1 MPHISLD
8 YSANLEPEVDI
19 AALCD
24 LLRRAAIETGAFPLA
39 GVRVRAFAAS
49 HISIADGNPAHG
61 YIDISVRLRA
71 GRSLPVRQAA
81 TAHIFEAARAVL
93 APVMARRSLALSL
106 EMRDID
112 PALSPKTGS
121 IRDHLPGA
129 ATPADPSDQK
139 G

>member
-1 MPHISLD
+1 MTHITID

-24 LLRRAAIETGAFPLA
+24 LLRRAAIETGEFPVA

-49 HISIADGNPAHG
+49 HVSIADGNPDHG
-61 YIDISVRLRA
+61 YIDIGVRLRG
-71 GRSLPVRQAA
+71 GRDLATRERA
-81 TAHIFEAARAVL
+81 TAHIFAAAEEFL

-121 IRDHLPGA
+121 IRDHLK
-129 ATPADPSDQK
+129 D
-139 G
+139 